1 MSMRRA
7 QTITRATL
15 LAGAA
20 LAFLAAPAFAKFE
33 CGRKGGDL
41 VFAGEAKIN
50 GLDQHVS
57 STISTRN
64 ITMNMFEALM
74 TRDEQNNPITDLAE
88 SVEEAPDKL
97 AYTFKLRPG
106 IKFHNG
112 KDLTT
117 DDVVGSW

>member
-1 MSMRRA
+1 MIGFRGVRPA
-7 QTITRATL
+7 L

-20 LAFLAAPAFAKFE
+20 AIVFAGPALARFE
-33 CGRKGGDL
+33 CAKKGGDL

-64 ITMNMFEALM
+64 VAMNMFESLM
-74 TRDEQNNPITDLAE
+74 TRDEQNNPITELAE

-97 AYTFKLRPG
+97 TYTFKLRQG
-106 IKFHNG
+106 IKFHN
-112 KDLTT
+112 
-117 DDVVGSW
+117 